1 MATSVVYYSGDLRT
15 EGEHLQSGNKII
27 TDAPIDNKGKGEGF
41 SPTDLVAT
49 SLANCMLTIMGIVAR
64 RHQVNIDGTRADVE
78 KIMGTEPRRIIE
90 IQIEFYFPDNYDSKT
105 KTILEKSALS
115 CPVAKS
121 LAESLHQSIG
131 FNYGGEV

>member
-1 MATSVVYYSGDLRT
+1 
-15 EGEHLQSGNKII
+15 
-27 TDAPIDNKGKGEGF
+27 
-41 SPTDLVAT
+41 
-49 SLANCMLTIMGIVAR
+49 
-64 RHQVNIDGTRADVE
+64 
-78 KIMGTEPRRIIE
+78 MGTEPRRIIE

>member
-15 EGEHLQSGNKII
+15 ESEHLQSGNKII